1 LFCKD
6 CQKIFCIIALLI
18 CSLRVDAQT
27 VQVAEREPER
37 PNVPQAATPT
47 AVPPAVP
54 AATSSTPSSIPLSRL
69 KIGLVLSGGGARG
82 IAHVGVLKWF
92 EEHRI
97 PVDLVA
103 GTSMGGLVGAFHAM
117 GSSST
122 EMQEI
127 LNSIQWDEMLSTGP
141 NFSQLS
147 FRRKEDRRAFQSKI
161 ELGLRHGVALPLGLS
176 TDHYIGLL
184 FDRLTLPYAGI
195 GSFDELPTP
204 FRCVATDFLR
214 GESVVLK
221 DGPLA
226 SAMRATMSI
235 PGVFRPV
242 ERDGRVLVDGGLL
255 NNIPTDVIK
264 ELDPDVVIA
273 VDVGTPLGDI
283 DSIASLAG
291 ILSQSVSIML
301 IESDRRN
308 LRLADII
315 ISPELGGHSFL
326 DFSTPDRI
334 IEIGYQAAKRKAA
347 VLERFALGETEWNEY
362 LARRAA
368 KKRTAVPVP
377 DAIVI
382 AGVPAG
388 AQKRLRNRLSDFV
401 GRPLEPQKLET
412 ELTRVT
418 GQGRY
423 EGLEYTVLPGSG
435 RSNLNL
441 LQITAKEKYSAPPTL
456 NFGLEIDGSEV
467 DEIDFTI
474 GGRLTV
480 YDIGKYGAEWRSD
493 IKLGFGN
500 LFGTEYFYPLG
511 SSGIFAAPR
520 AAYRRESF
528 NVFEGD
534 ANIAQYQM
542 DGYGAG
548 FDLGYVNR
556 LSELRVGY
564 EIGRINAIV
573 RTGDP
578 VALPSADGTL
588 SLARVR
594 WSYDGQDS
602 ATIPTRGL
610 RLVAEGRWYF
620 QTPAVPDNFSQA
632 EIRLSAFHPM
642 RERGSFFF
650 AGSGGTSFNQQNVGT
665 QLFTLGGPFRLGA
678 YDRDQF
684 RGNRYLLL
692 SAGYLHRLSQLPSL
706 IGGRVYATGWYDFGG
721 AFGGINSN
729 TLNNRYR
736 NAISVG
742 LVADTILGPL
752 SLIGSFGEGGQG
764 KIYFSVGKF
773 F

>member
-1 LFCKD
+1 VEHERKSNLFCKD
-6 CQKIFCIIALLI
+6 CQQIFCIISLLMCTLQI
-18 CSLRVDAQT
+18 DAQT
-27 VQVAEREPER
+27 VQVAEREAE
-37 PNVPQAATPT
+37 NTTVSQSAVPQNRP
-47 AVPPAVP
+47 
-54 AATSSTPSSIPLSRL
+54 

-82 IAHVGVLKWF
+82 IAHVGVLKWL

-103 GTSMGGLVGAFHAM
+103 GTSMGGLVGALQAM
-117 GSSST
+117 GSSPA
-122 EMQEI
+122 EMREI
-127 LNSIQWDEMLSTGP
+127 LISIRWDEVLSTGP
-141 NFSQLS
+141 SFSQLS
-147 FRRKEDRRAFQSKI
+147 FRRKEDRRAYPSKI
-161 ELGLRHGVALPLGLS
+161 ELGLRHGVDLPLGLS

-221 DGPLA
+221 DGSLA

-255 NNIPTDVIK
+255 NNIPTDVIRGMG
-264 ELDPDVVIA
+264 PDVVIA

-283 DSIASLAG
+283 ESIASLAG

-308 LRLADII
+308 LSLADII
-315 ISPELGGHSFL
+315 VRPELGNHSFL
-326 DFSTPDRI
+326 DFLMIDDLI
-334 IEIGYQAAKRKAA
+334 DIGYKAA
-347 VLERFALGETEWNEY
+347 EQKMVVLEKFALDEKEWNEY
-362 LARRAA
+362 LARRSA

-377 DAIVI
+377 HALMIT
-382 AGVPAG
+382 GVPPS
-388 AQKRLRNRLSDFV
+388 AQQRLRNRLSEFV
-401 GRPLEPQKLET
+401 GKPLEPQKLET

-423 EGLEYTVLPGSG
+423 EGLEYTILPNSG

-441 LQITAKEKYSAPPTL
+441 LQISVKEKYSAPPTL
-456 NFGLEIDGSEV
+456 NIGLQIDGSEV

-493 IKLGFGN
+493 IRLGSAN
-500 LFGTEYFYPLG
+500 LFATEYFYPLG
-511 SSGIFAAPR
+511 SKGIFVAPR
-520 AAYRRESF
+520 TGYRRETL

-534 ANIAQYQM
+534 ENIAQYQK
-542 DGYGAG
+542 DISGAG

-564 EIGRINAIV
+564 DIGHVKAIV
-573 RTGDP
+573 RTGNDD
-578 VALPSADGTL
+578 ALPTANGTL
-588 SLARVR
+588 SLARAR

-610 RLVAEGRWYF
+610 RFIAEGRWYF
-620 QTPAVPDNFSQA
+620 ETPTVPDNFAQA
-632 EIRLSAFHPM
+632 EIGLSAFQPM
-642 RERGSFFF
+642 SRRGSLFF
-650 AGSGGTSFNQQNVGT
+650 AGSGGTSFGQQNVGT
-665 QLFTLGGPFRLGA
+665 QLFRLGGPFRLGA
-678 YDRDQF
+678 YDRDEF
-684 RGNRYLLL
+684 RGNHYLLL
-692 SAGYLHRLSQLPSL
+692 SPGYLHQVSQLPSL
-706 IGGRVYATGWYDFGG
+706 LGGKVYAAGWYDFGG
-721 AFGGINSN
+721 AFGGLNAN

-736 NAISVG
+736 NAISAG
-742 LVADTILGPL
+742 IVADTILGPV
-752 SLIGSFGEGGQG
+752 SLVGSFGEGGRG
-764 KIYFSVGKF
+764 KIYFTVGKF

>member
-1 LFCKD
+1 VGIVPEHERKSILFCKD
-6 CQKIFCIIALLI
+6 FRKIFCII
-18 CSLRVDAQT
+18 SLFVCTLKIDAQT
-27 VQVAEREPER
+27 IQDAGREPEK
-37 PNVPQAATPT
+37 PVASAA
-47 AVPPAVP
+47 
-54 AATSSTPSSIPLSRL
+54 AAQPGTL

-92 EEHRI
+92 DENRI
-97 PVDLVA
+97 PVDMVA
-103 GTSMGGLVGAFHAM
+103 GTSMGGIVGALHAM
-117 GSSST
+117 GTSPA

-127 LNSIQWDEMLSTGP
+127 LNSIDWDEMLSTGP
-141 NFSQLS
+141 SFRQLS
-147 FRRKEDRRAFQSKI
+147 FRRKEDRRAYPSKI

-195 GSFDELPTP
+195 ASFDDLPTP

-221 DGPLA
+221 DGSLA

-264 ELDPDVVIA
+264 AMGPDVVIA

-315 ISPELGGHSFL
+315 IAPELGDHSFL
-326 DFSTPDRI
+326 DFSTTDRI
-334 IEIGYQAAKRKAA
+334 IELGYQAANQKAA
-347 VLERFALGETEWNEY
+347 VLKRFALDEREWNEY
-362 LARRAA
+362 LARRGS
-368 KKRTAVPVP
+368 KKRTDVPVP
-377 DAIVI
+377 DALVI
-382 AGVPAG
+382 TGVPPS
-388 AQKRLRNRLSDFV
+388 AQKRLRIKLSDFV
-401 GRPLEPQKLET
+401 GEPLEPQKLET
-412 ELTRVT
+412 ELTRIT

-441 LQITAKEKYSAPPTL
+441 LQISVKEKYSAPPTL

-467 DEIDFTI
+467 DEINFTV
-474 GGRLTV
+474 GGRLTLF
-480 YDIGKYGAEWRSD
+480 DIGKYGAESRSD
-493 IKLGFGN
+493 IKLGSSN
-500 LFGTEYFYPLG
+500 LLASEYFYPLG
-511 SSGIFAAPR
+511 SGGFFAAPR
-520 AAYRRESF
+520 VGYRRDTLNIF
-528 NVFEGD
+528 QGD
-534 ANIAQYQM
+534 ANIAEYQE

-548 FDLGYVNR
+548 FDLGYVKR

-564 EIGRINAIV
+564 EIGRIDATV
-573 RTGDP
+573 RTGDAA
-578 VALPSADGTL
+578 ALPSAIGTL
-588 SLARVR
+588 SLARAR
-594 WSYDGQDS
+594 WSFDGQNS
-602 ATIPTRGL
+602 ATIPTRGI
-610 RLVAEGRWYF
+610 RFIAEGRYYL
-620 QTPAVPDNFSQA
+620 QTPPVPDNFTQA
-632 EIRLSAFHPM
+632 EIKLSTFHPLS
-642 RERGSFFF
+642 RRGTLFFV
-650 AGSGGTSFNQQNVGT
+650 GSGGTSFGQQNVGT

-678 YDRDQF
+678 YDRDEF
-684 RGNRYLLL
+684 RGNHYLLL
-692 SAGYLHRLSQLPSL
+692 STGYLRTLSQLPSL

-721 AFGGINSN
+721 AFGGVNSN

-736 NAISVG
+736 NAISAG
-742 LVADTILGPL
+742 LLADTILGPV

-764 KIYFSVGKF
+764 KIYFSVGKTF
-773 F
+773 